1 MRIALALLAIGS
13 LAWCQTPGDLDEAFF
28 NRDRATVLR
37 EVTERAYQRK
47 DGDAKLMAEYGRACL
62 AAMDLKRGK
71 EFLQMAEAKESKD
84 GEVLRLIALAWL
96 KNGYKTEALAMYEQ
110 ISRRDPRNK
119 DAVAQSAID
128 LAEVGL
134 VAEAEQYMK
143 AYQAREPEEWKV
155 FLEFGRA
162 LLTGGHRKKAAPWFA
177 RAVAIKP
184 KEEKVLLEIMR
195 AFTETQSVM

>member
-1 MRIALALLAIGS
+1 MRILLGILATSSLALA
-13 LAWCQTPGDLDEAFF
+13 QTPIPLDEAFF
-28 NRDRATVLR
+28 NRDRSAVLR
-37 EVTERAYQRK
+37 EVTERAFQRK
-47 DGDAKLMAEYGRACL
+47 EGDAKLLAEYGRACL

-71 EFLQMAEAKESKD
+71 DFLQMAEAKESKD

-96 KNGYKTEALAMYEQ
+96 KNGYKSEALAAYEQ
-110 ISRRDPRNK
+110 ITRRDPKNK
-119 DAVAQSAID
+119 EALAQSAID

-134 VAEAEQYMK
+134 VAEADRYMK
-143 AYQAREPEEWKV
+143 AYVQMEPEEWKA
-155 FLEFGRA
+155 FLAFGRA
-162 LLTGGHRKKAAPWFA
+162 LLTSGHRKLASPWYA